1 MNELDVEHALSFLA
15 ALGAGLAIGIERERA
30 KGEGVSRD
38 SAGVR
43 SFAIAG
49 LFGAVCAS
57 IGLPFALFG
66 GGAVALFAFASYR
79 RTAKDDPGL
88 TTELA
93 LVLTYALGVLA
104 LANAQLA
111 AAVAI
116 IATILLDSKQWL
128 HAFTRQTLSEREL
141 DDALI
146 LAASVLIVLPLL
158 PDRALDPLGVINP
171 RRLWLIAVLVMALN
185 AAGYVAVRL
194 LGARYGLAIAGFAG
208 GFVSSTATHNSM
220 GQRLAADPKLYHGC
234 VAGALLSN
242 VATMINLS
250 LILAAVSRPLLAV
263 FALPLAAAGVV
274 AALGGLAFAWK
285 AGREAGED
293 APTAD
298 RPFRLWHAL
307 LFAGIVA
314 TALLASALAR
324 HWFGSGGVTIASAL
338 TGFAD
343 VHAAAVSLGQ
353 QIGTGLEPVQAE
365 PALLAAFSTNSLMKC
380 VAAFSG
386 GGRRFG
392 VPATLGQ
399 IAINAAAWGAYV
411 FYAT

>member
-1 MNELDVEHALSFLA
+1 MNEIDAEHALSFLA

-30 KGEGVSRD
+30 KGDGVSRQ

-43 SFAIAG
+43 SFALAA

-57 IGLPFALFG
+57 VGVPFALFG
-66 GGAVALFAFASYR
+66 GAAVALFAFASYR

-93 LVLTYALGVLA
+93 LVLTYSLGVLA

-116 IATILLDSKQWL
+116 AATILLDSKQWL

-171 RRLWLIAVLVMALN
+171 RRLWLIAVLVMSLN

-194 LGARYGLAIAGFAG
+194 LGARYGLALAGFAG

-220 GQRLAADPKLYHGC
+220 GQRLAANANLFHGC
-234 VAGALLSN
+234 VAGALMSN
-242 VATMINLS
+242 VATMINLA
-250 LILAAVSRPLLAV
+250 LILAAVSPPLLKAFAV
-263 FALPLAAAGVV
+263 PLAAAGVV

-285 AGREAGED
+285 AGRDAGED
-293 APTAD
+293 APIAD
-298 RPFRLWHAL
+298 RPFRLWFAL

-314 TALLASALAR
+314 AALLVSALAR
-324 HWFGSGGVTIASAL
+324 HWLGSGGAVIAAAL

-353 QIGTGLEPVQAE
+353 QTGSGLEPVQAE
-365 PALLAAFSTNSLMKC
+365 LALLAAFSTNSLMKC

-399 IAINAAAWGAYV
+399 VAINIAAWSVYL

>member
-1 MNELDVEHALSFLA
+1 MNELEVGQSLGFLA

-30 KGEGVSRD
+30 KGDGAARE

-43 SFAIAG
+43 TFAIAG
-49 LFGAVCAS
+49 LFGAVCAA

-66 GGAVALFAFASYR
+66 GAAVALFAFASYR
-79 RTAKDDPGL
+79 RTAKTDPGL

-116 IATILLDSKQWL
+116 AATILLDSKQWL

-220 GQRLAADPKLYHGC
+220 GQRFAGDPKLFHGC

-242 VATMINLS
+242 VATMVSLA
-250 LILAAVSRPLLAV
+250 LILAAVSPALLAV
-263 FALPLAAAGVV
+263 FAWPLAAAGTV
-274 AALGGLAFAWK
+274 AALSGGVFAWQ
-285 AGREAGED
+285 AGRETGED

-314 TALLASALAR
+314 AALLASALAR
-324 HWFGSGGVTIASAL
+324 HWLGDGGTVIAAAL
-338 TGFAD
+338 TGLAD

-353 QIGTGLEPVQAE
+353 QIGASLDPSHAE
-365 PALLAAFSTNSLMKC
+365 PALLAAISTNSLMKC
-380 VAAFSG
+380 IAAFSG

-392 VPATLGQ
+392 LAATFGQ
-399 IAINAAAWGAYV
+399 LAINAAAWSV
-411 FYAT
+411 FAYAT